1 MNFKS
6 GLSRNFA
13 SMTHSITLHK
23 QTFEMHFSG
32 ALYWAEQSMLLISDV
47 HLGKVS
53 HFRKYGAAVPQQ
65 AVQQNFNALTAVVE
79 HFRPKTIV
87 FLGDLF
93 HSALNTEWL
102 LFENWVQ
109 KTAQEIIL
117 VSGNHDIISPL
128 KYEALNIKVI
138 PELTLDSFLLTHHP
152 EERDGFF
159 NFSGHIHPAIK
170 LSGLGRQSVRL
181 PCFYKTEHQM
191 IVPAFGEFT
200 GTYTLEP
207 CEGCEVYAL
216 LGDAVLPV
224 PIKEVKKRR
233 FKRK

>member
-1 MNFKS
+1 
-6 GLSRNFA
+6 
-13 SMTHSITLHK
+13 MTHSITLHD
-23 QTFEMHFSG
+23 QIFEMHFSG
-32 ALYWAEQSMLLISDV
+32 ALFWEKHSILLISDV

-65 AVQQNFNALTAVVE
+65 AVQQNFDALTAVVE
-79 HFRPKTIV
+79 HFKPKSIL

-93 HSALNTEWL
+93 HSALNIEWS
-102 LFENWVQ
+102 LFEQWVQ
-109 KTAQEIIL
+109 TTSQEIIL

-200 GTYTLEP
+200 GLATM
-207 CEGCEVYAL
+207 
-216 LGDAVLPV
+216 PV
-224 PIKEVKKRR
+224 GPDDEIFVIVEDEIIPLS
-233 FKRK
+233 

>member
-1 MNFKS
+1 MTQSITILEQNFK
-6 GLSRNFA
+6 
-13 SMTHSITLHK
+13 
-23 QTFEMHFSG
+23 MHFSG
-32 ALYWAEQSMLLISDV
+32 ALFWEERSTLLISDV

-65 AVQQNFNALTAVVE
+65 AVQRNFDAMTMAYN
-79 HFRPKTIV
+79 FFKPKSIL

-93 HSALNTEWL
+93 HSSINMEWE
-102 LFENWVQ
+102 LFEKWVPSIE
-109 KTAQEIIL
+109 AEITL

-128 KYEALNIKVI
+128 KYEALGIKVI
-138 PELTLDSFLLTHHP
+138 PELLLDPFLLTHHP

-181 PCFYKTEHQM
+181 PCFYKTGHQM
-191 IVPAFGEFT
+191 ILPAFGEFT
-200 GTYTLEP
+200 GSYTLEP
-207 CEGCEVYAL
+207 CEGCEVFAL

-224 PIKEVKKRR
+224 PIKEVKKKR
-233 FKRK
+233 FYRK

>member
-1 MNFKS
+1 
-6 GLSRNFA
+6 
-13 SMTHSITLHK
+13 MTHSITLHD
-23 QTFEMHFSG
+23 QIFEMHFSG
-32 ALYWAEQSMLLISDV
+32 ALFWEKHSILLISDV

-65 AVQQNFNALTAVVE
+65 AVQQNFDALTAVVE
-79 HFRPKTIV
+79 HFKPKSIF

-93 HSALNTEWL
+93 HSALNIEWS
-102 LFENWVQ
+102 LFEQWVQ
-109 KTAQEIIL
+109 TTSQEIIL

-191 IVPAFGEFT
+191 ILPAFGEFT